1 MDKNYVTAET
11 YKNLKE
17 ELRELKTKKRQE
29 IAQMLQEA
37 KELGDLS
44 ENAAYQEA
52 KDAQEILESRILE
65 LESFFKNASI
75 IRRSLQ
81 NNGKV
86 ELGSTI
92 ELENISKPKIKKVF
106 TLVGSQEANPIEGKI
121 SNESPLGRAFLG
133 HEKGETILVKTPQGE
148 VKYKILNIS

>member
-1 MDKNYVTAET
+1 MEKNYVTAET
-11 YKNLKE
+11 YKALKE
-17 ELRELKTKKRQE
+17 ELKELKTVKRQE

-52 KDAQEILESRILE
+52 KDSQEALETRILE

-75 IRRSLQ
+75 IRRSPY

-92 ELENISKPKIKKVF
+92 ELQNINKPTVKRIF
-106 TLVGSQEANPIEGKI
+106 TIVGSQEADPIKGRI

-133 HEKGETILVKTPQGE
+133 HTKEEIILVKTPQGE

>member
-11 YKNLKE
+11 YRVLKE
-17 ELRELKTKKRQE
+17 ELKELKITKRQE

-52 KDAQEILESRILE
+52 KDAQEVLETRILE

-75 IRRSLQ
+75 IRHSSQ
-81 NNGKV
+81 NNGRV

-92 ELENISKPKIKKVF
+92 ELQNTNKSKVKKVF
-106 TLVGSQEANPIEGKI
+106 TIVGSQEADPMEGKI

-133 HEKGETILVKTPQGE
+133 HKKGETILVKTPQGE

>member
-17 ELRELKTKKRQE
+17 ELKELKIKKRQE

-65 LESFFKNASI
+65 LESFLKNASI
-75 IRRSLQ
+75 IRPSLQ

-92 ELENISKPKIKKVF
+92 ELENISKSKAKKIF
-106 TLVGSQEANPIEGKI
+106 TIVGSQEANPIEGKI

-133 HEKGETILVKTPQGE
+133 HKKGEIILVKTPQGE